1 MERKR
6 SIVKKKKK
14 NPRKTSCYLRNLRS
28 AISMGSDRDC
38 STAFA
43 TYPAVPCWKSRL
55 EAPLSKGAPS
65 ISMRRAQ
72 ARAVAL
78 WSSLHF
84 ASVADLVYRPL
95 CCLAPFWGS
104 TSWGGGFS
112 LPLPPYF
119 PSPPSSSYGRQGQLG
134 GLGRV
139 EEGGALSG
147 PASHGRPTPTGIPT
161 ILVGLTFALVGSFYR
176 LVWE

>member
-1 MERKR
+1 
-6 SIVKKKKK
+6 
-14 NPRKTSCYLRNLRS
+14 
-28 AISMGSDRDC
+28 MGSDRDC

-104 TSWGGGFS
+104 TSWGGRFFPTAATLFPFS
-112 LPLPPYF
+112 SLFLLW
-119 PSPPSSSYGRQGQLG
+119 SAGSAWRVGTG
-134 GLGRV
+134 G
-139 EEGGALSG
+139 GGGSFVWASFSW
-147 PASHGRPTPTGIPT
+147 ASHPDWDSNNSCRLDLCSRW
-161 ILVGLTFALVGSFYR
+161 ILLSSGMGVDPR
-176 LVWE
+176 W